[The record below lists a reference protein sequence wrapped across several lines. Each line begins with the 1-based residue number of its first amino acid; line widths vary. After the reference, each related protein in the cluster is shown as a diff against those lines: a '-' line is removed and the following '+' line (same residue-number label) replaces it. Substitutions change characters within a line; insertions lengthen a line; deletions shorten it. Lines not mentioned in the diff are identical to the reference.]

1 MKRIITPVLGAL
13 LLAACTTT
21 PADEP
26 ETVIEELVKA
36 TGAEAVEAVDIDYTD
51 TNNWLCHP
59 GKDGDYCDVDLTTTI
74 VNADGST
81 AKMESTPAV
90 DPGVDCFYVYPT
102 VSRDTTPNAD
112 MIPGPG
118 EINVV
123 EQQFARFNE
132 VCRTYAPTYR
142 QLTLTALRSRMMG
155 QTVEGLDPTLNYRDV
170 KNAWETYLRE
180 ENDGRGVIIIG
191 HSQGSGL
198 IDRLLRKEIVGKPV
212 ADQII
217 SVMPLG
223 MTIHPAEDGEYPMP
237 PCASK
242 SQTGCMISY
251 VSFRAGE
258 VPPETSFFGVVAKD
272 GGRAMCVNPAA
283 LAGQPL
289 DTRMSNAS
297 QIQGFGEGVEVNTK
311 FVSLPGLLSASCQ
324 SNNRFDWLAVTVNAD
339 SSDPRTDTIAGD
351 VMTAGKV
358 NKDWGLH
365 LVDSNISM
373 GNQIDIATAQ
383 IAAYGAK

>member
-1 MKRIITPVLGAL
+1 MKRIITPLLGAL
-13 LLAACTTT
+13 LLAACTTA
-21 PADEP
+21 PVDES
-26 ETVIEELVKA
+26 ETVIEELVNA
-36 TGAEAVEAVDIDYTD
+36 AGADTAETASIDYTD
-51 TNNWLCHP
+51 TSNWLCHP

-81 AKMESTPAV
+81 AKVKSTPAT
-90 DPGVDCFYVYPT
+90 DPAVDCFYVYPT

-142 QLTLTALRSRMMG
+142 QLTLTALRQRMMG
-155 QTVEGLDPTLNYRDV
+155 QDVEGLDPTLNYRDV

-180 ENDGRGVIIIG
+180 ENDGRGVIIVG

-198 IDRLLRKEIVGKPV
+198 IDRLLRSEIIGTPV

-223 MTIHPAEDGEYPMP
+223 MTIHPMENGEYPMP
-237 PCASK
+237 PCESK
-242 SQTGCMISY
+242 SQLGCMISY

-258 VPPETSFFGVVAKD
+258 APPETSFFGVAAKN
-272 GGRAMCVNPAA
+272 GGRAMCVDPVA
-283 LAGQPL
+283 LSGKPM
-289 DTRMSNAS
+289 DPRMSNAS
-297 QIQGFGEGVEVNTK
+297 QTQGFGEGVEVDTK
-311 FVSLPGLLSASCQ
+311 FVSVPGLLSASCQ
-324 SNNRFDWLAVTVNAD
+324 SNDRFDWLAVTVNAD
-339 SSDPRTDTIAGD
+339 PADPRTDTVAGD
-351 VMTAGKV
+351 VMAGDEV

-365 LVDSNISM
+365 LIDSNITM

-383 IAAYGAK
+383 IAAYEAK